1 MGFIGPGARSVAERF
16 PVPAKGLSGRPRAI
30 YSAPM
35 QLYVAYF
42 RFKPGT
48 NALQG
53 LSAFERRKTFE
64 HPPQAK
70 VIGEYWV
77 NAPEKDPQVVLVWE
91 SEDEGPGDYY
101 DAAWGDIFD
110 ITVSI
115 ATLPLSEI
123 PESLPEQVQ
132 ARLASQG

>member
-1 MGFIGPGARSVAERF
+1 
-16 PVPAKGLSGRPRAI
+16 
-30 YSAPM
+30 M

-48 NALQG
+48 NAIQG

-64 HPPQAK
+64 HPPQAN
-70 VIGEYWV
+70 VVGEYWV
-77 NAPEKDPQVVLVWE
+77 NAPEGEPQVVVVWE